1 MFAKFPFKDPVLSD
15 LSLLDPRQR
24 EHVPPAS
31 VVRLCSR
38 FFTACPSDQRDDIL
52 SEFRDF
58 RATSDECLPTLDFPT
73 TDSPGIESFW
83 MAMSEITLSDQT
95 IYRFGNLAKLCK
107 ILLVLPHGN
116 ADPERLFSMVSKI
129 ETDQRSSLLPSTVAD
144 LINVKVNTSSECYAS
159 ESLITPSLLSSA
171 KQATTTSLSS
181 SSTDTI

>member
-1 MFAKFPFKDPVLSD
+1 MTD

-24 EHVPPAS
+24 ENVSPAS
-31 VVRLCSR
+31 VVHLCSR
-38 FFTACPSDQRDDIL
+38 FFTACPSEQRDDIL

-58 RATSDECLPTLDFPT
+58 RATPDEYLPTLDFPT
-73 TDSPGIESFW
+73 TDSSGIESFW

-144 LINVKVNTSSECYAS
+144 LISVKVNTSSECYES
-159 ESLITPSLLSSA
+159 ESLITPSLLTSA
-171 KQATTTSLSS
+171 SLSS
-181 SSTDTI
+181 SSMECMTV

>member
-1 MFAKFPFKDPVLSD
+1 MFAKFPFKDSVLSD

-24 EHVPPAS
+24 EHVPSAS

-38 FFTACPSDQRDDIL
+38 IFTACPSDQRDDIL

-58 RATSDECLPTLDFPT
+58 RVTSDECLPTLDFPT
-73 TDSPGIESFW
+73 TDSPRIESFW

-181 SSTDTI
+181 SSTDTV

>member
-15 LSLLDPRQR
+15 LSLLDPHQR

-31 VVRLCSR
+31 VVHLCSR
-38 FFTACPSDQRDDIL
+38 FFTACPSDQWDDIL

-58 RATSDECLPTLDFPT
+58 RATPDECLPTLDFPT
-73 TDSPGIESFW
+73 TESPGIESFW

-129 ETDQRSSLLPSTVAD
+129 ETDQRSSLFPSTVAD
-144 LINVKVNTSSECYAS
+144 LISVKVNTSSECYES
-159 ESLITPSLLSSA
+159 ESLITPLLSSA

-181 SSTDTI
+181 SSTDTV